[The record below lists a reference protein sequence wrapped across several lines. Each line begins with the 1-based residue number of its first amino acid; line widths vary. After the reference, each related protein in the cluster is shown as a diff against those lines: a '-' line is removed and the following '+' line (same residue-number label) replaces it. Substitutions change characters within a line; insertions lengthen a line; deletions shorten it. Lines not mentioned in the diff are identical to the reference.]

1 MNPERSSKG
10 WTDIRHQLKSWSK
23 PALLTLVKDLYE
35 VSADNRDFLHARFQA
50 EAADG
55 AALEQYRRKIIEQF
69 FPKRGFG
76 KLKLAEARKAI
87 RDYRKATGNLEG
99 TIDLLL
105 TYVEKGTQF
114 TREFGDINEPFY
126 NSLDSALEELV
137 NLFLQSGAGLY
148 PRFRDRVLHVEQMAD
163 HIGWGYCD
171 SVCDQVAR
179 LEETLAGGSAPG

>member
-1 MNPERSSKG
+1 MNPDKVSKG

-23 PALLTLVKDLYE
+23 PALLALVKDLYE
-35 VSADNRDFLHARFQA
+35 FSPGNRDFLHARLQA
-50 EAADG
+50 EVAGG
-55 AALEQYRRKIIEQF
+55 AALEQYRGKIIEQF

-76 KLKLAEARKAI
+76 KLKLGEARKAI

-105 TYVEKGTQF
+105 TYVENGTQF

-126 NSLDSALEELV
+126 NSLDSALEELAD
-137 NLFLQSGAGLY
+137 LLLQAGAGLY
-148 PRFRDRVLHVEQMAD
+148 PRFRDRVLRVEQMAD

-171 SVCDQVAR
+171 SVRDQVAR
-179 LEETLAGGSAPG
+179 LEEALAGGSAPG

>member
-1 MNPERSSKG
+1 MNPDKSSKG

-23 PALLTLVKDLYE
+23 PALLALVKDLYE
-35 VSADNRDFLHARFQA
+35 FSADNRDFLHARFQA
-50 EAADG
+50 EVASG
-55 AALEQYRRKIIEQF
+55 AALEQYRGKIIEKF

-76 KLKLAEARKAI
+76 KLRLGEARKAI

-105 TYVEKGTQF
+105 TYVENGTQF

-137 NLFLQSGAGLY
+137 RPAPASRCRTLSPLPG
-148 PRFRDRVLHVEQMAD
+148 PRPPRR
-163 HIGWGYCD
+163 
-171 SVCDQVAR
+171 
-179 LEETLAGGSAPG
+179 TNGGSYRLGLLRLCARPGRPP